1 MTFIL
6 HIETATKTCSTAIS
20 KNGVLIDII
29 EEHPENY
36 IHSEKL
42 TSNIQELTKR
52 NQIAFKQLSAVSFSS
67 GPGSYTGLRIGSST
81 AKGICYA
88 LNIPLISIPTLQVYD
103 ICARKMGV
111 RGNVCSMIDARRMEV
126 YSCIS
131 NGIDVLKQTSPDV
144 LDEDSYLRF
153 DPLTVVGDGAFK
165 VKNIWS
171 HRKIAFLFD
180 VTLSSKYQVEL
191 AYKKFNNQDFENLAL
206 FEPNYYKEFQTTQ
219 AKNSKK

>member
-1 MTFIL
+1 MIFIL

-20 KNGVLIDII
+20 KNGYLIDII

-42 TSNIQELTKR
+42 TLNIQELIKR
-52 NQIAFKQLSAVSFSS
+52 NQIDFKQLSAVSFSS

-88 LNIPLISIPTLQVYD
+88 LDIPLISIPTLLLYD
-103 ICARKMGV
+103 ICARKKGV
-111 RGNVCSMIDARRMEV
+111 IGNVCSMIDARRMEV
-126 YSCIS
+126 YSCIT
-131 NGIDVLKQTSPDV
+131 NGIDLLKKTSSDV
-144 LDEDSYLRF
+144 LNKDSYLRF

-165 VKNIWS
+165 VKEIWS

-180 VTLSSKYQVEL
+180 VILSSKYQVEL
-191 AYKKFNNQDFENLAL
+191 AYEKFNNQDFENLRL

-219 AKNSKK
+219 ARNAK